1 MGPSSRCASG
11 TRSASW
17 PRYHGPIHLLLT
29 DVVMPEMSGPEL
41 ASRLAPIRPQ
51 MKIIYMSGYLADAID
66 HQVMI
71 DRGIEF
77 PPKPIGV
84 ETLVRKL
91 REVLDGPGL
100 AAARR

>member
-1 MGPSSRCASG
+1 
-11 TRSASW
+11 
-17 PRYHGPIHLLLT
+17 
-29 DVVMPEMSGPEL
+29 
-41 ASRLAPIRPQ
+41 
-51 MKIIYMSGYLADAID
+51 MSGYLADAID
-66 HQVMI
+66 HQGMI

-91 REVLDGPGL
+91 REVLDGRGL